1 MKSQQQIIEERL
13 ALIKT
18 LAETIAEPAADEF
31 RSHQLPNMELD
42 TLQIDQKGQVDV
54 YLPTS
59 GWQKL
64 TAENLANVW
73 SEGKKYRPSRIEN
86 DILFI
91 NELLRTWKEM
101 YIKYSELSELATLIE
116 KYKR

>member
-18 LAETIAEPAADEF
+18 LAETIAEPAAAEF
-31 RSHQLPNMELD
+31 KAHQLPNMELD
-42 TLQIDQKGQVDV
+42 TLQFFLHKDQVDV

-59 GWQKL
+59 GWQQL
-64 TAENLANVW
+64 STENLYEVW
-73 SEGKKYRPSRIEN
+73 SREKYRPSRIDN
-86 DILFI
+86 DIVFI
-91 NELLRTWKEM
+91 HELLKTWKEM
-101 YIKYSELSELATLIE
+101 YLKYSELSELATLIE

>member
-18 LAETIAEPAADEF
+18 LAETIAEPAAAEF
-31 RSHQLPNMELD
+31 KAHQLPNMELD
-42 TLQIDQKGQVDV
+42 TLQIDCVNVSV

-59 GWQKL
+59 GWQEL
-64 TAENLANVW
+64 SAQNLSNVW

-91 NELLRTWKEM
+91 HELLRTWKEM

-116 KYKR
+116 KYKS